1 MGRFGFHVID
11 ADGHGGEADDWHERI
26 PAEHQ
31 PAYARWKAHCA
42 EHFGKLTLPGAGLAR
57 KGDAFEQRDGMIEPK
72 ARLDDMDLE
81 GIDVTVTYPGGAGE
95 EVSFRARP
103 EVFGGSSARS
113 VRVDC
118 VGIGVG
124 EVDLRGSPPV
134 T

>member
-1 MGRFGFHVID
+1 MTPISWLGDDGRWMAQELLSTFASAKEEGDRLLRSV
-11 ADGHGGEADDWHERI
+11 ALVPSKGQGG
-26 PAEHQ
+26 
-31 PAYARWKAHCA
+31 
-42 EHFGKLTLPGAGLAR
+42 G
-57 KGDAFEQRDGMIEPK
+57 
-72 ARLDDMDLE
+72 
-81 GIDVTVTYPGGAGE
+81 VE